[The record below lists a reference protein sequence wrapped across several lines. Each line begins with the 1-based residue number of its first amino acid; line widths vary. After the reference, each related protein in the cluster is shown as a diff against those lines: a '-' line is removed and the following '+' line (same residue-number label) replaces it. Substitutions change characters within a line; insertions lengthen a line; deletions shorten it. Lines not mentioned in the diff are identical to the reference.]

1 MFDGICTT
9 MISSSDRVSNIT
21 FSWRG
26 VWPKFWMFWK
36 AETVSFLTV
45 LVRASNSVW
54 ARRYTSMSSR
64 IRMYRSNQS
73 LWYHQTLVKYRYMS
87 LWSRQCLD
95 SLGFG
100 EQKVPI
106 PRSPFNRGYLRRQ
119 EELEAQN
126 SHASWPGLLHSF
138 LDSKTPQEVITR
150 PWVPWGS
157 RISRPRHLP
166 DQATPDQSRSRSR
179 CILVPV

>member
-1 MFDGICTT
+1 MNFLSRAENLVDTWVC
-9 MISSSDRVSNIT
+9 DRGNA
-21 FSWRG
+21 WY
-26 VWPKFWMFWK
+26 
-36 AETVSFLTV
+36 
-45 LVRASNSVW
+45 RA
-54 ARRYTSMSSR
+54 
-64 IRMYRSNQS
+64 
-73 LWYHQTLVKYRYMS
+73 
-87 LWSRQCLD
+87 D
-95 SLGFG
+95 SLGFW

-126 SHASWPGLLHSF
+126 SHASWPGLLPSF

-150 PWVPWGS
+150 PRVPWGS

-179 CILVPV
+179 CILVPVQCPVGSAEGPETILGNYPESHPCAEFIEFPRKISELSCWDENRSTKSIRRHAIQNSQFVVW